1 MEKTATTQ
9 ESDVV
14 RVTSYACAAYC
25 VGAGFKVKQIEP
37 ASGGLPVF
45 VFAATAEG
53 AAFDSMRDAIRA
65 YARWRD
71 EMRSLQHALGI
82 WF

>member
-1 MEKTATTQ
+1 MEKTATTR
-9 ESDVV
+9 EPV

-25 VGAGFKVKQIEP
+25 VGAGFTVKQIEP
-37 ASGGLPVF
+37 ANGGLPVF
-45 VFAATAEG
+45 VFEDKAEG

-71 EMRSLQHALGI
+71 EMRSLQHAMGL